1 MHFPPSLPFLSIG
14 PVILL
19 RIGCPSATLATGT
32 LSVQTYDKGVLKL
45 KLISLLSLLHD
56 SWLVKDLACFR
67 PKKVPSHATYSLSQI
82 RINTRGAENGTTVVH

>member
-19 RIGCPSATLATGT
+19 RIGSPSATLATGT

-45 KLISLLSLLHD
+45 KGISLLSLLHD
-56 SWLVKDLACFR
+56 SWLAKDLACFR
-67 PKKVPSHATYSLSQI
+67 VS
-82 RINTRGAENGTTVVH
+82 AEEGSFPCYVQFISDQNKHEGC